1 MPPGIALTLALV
13 ASVGIGVLPAAAQR
27 REPGS
32 ETPRQAP
39 PRPEIDRPAR
49 DTPAQRR
56 PTEEL
61 PTAVITG
68 RVIATD
74 GTPLLRARVMARSDE
89 LRVGRIARTDEG
101 GRYEIRDLQAGRYT
115 VTATRSGFITLSYG
129 QRRPRERGTP
139 IELATGSRLSRIDF
153 ALPPGSVITGRVLDE
168 TGEPLVGADVTALQ
182 DSYRRGSRTLARE
195 GADRTDD
202 RGVYRI
208 FGLMPGEYYIRAEV
222 WQERGGRG
230 RRGFVIEEQEE
241 PFTFDYAP
249 GYYPGGSTPSSSGE
263 LHLEVGQELT
273 NIDFAVQ
280 LVASVKVEGI
290 VNGPDGWPADDGV
303 LALVSDDGTGFRD
316 LTETRIA
323 PDGSFSL
330 SRIVPGRY
338 RLVAT
343 GRATG
348 SSDRLSAMLPLT
360 VGGTDLENLVVRLSR
375 GPDLT
380 GQVMVEGSAPL
391 PPEDLTD
398 LRIRAIGID
407 DAGFRRDADEEP
419 EIDGTFTIEGVPPGP
434 LVVAVDRLPTGWGL
448 ARVELGG
455 RDVTDLPIDYWA
467 LRDVPPLTVRLTDRL
482 TRLTGTIRD
491 AMGRALT
498 DFTVVVFPR
507 SEVLWNP
514 LSRRIDARRPA
525 LDGTYTFEGLPE
537 GEYLLAVTDF
547 VETGAWTDEG
557 FLKRIRPTA
566 VPITLGPGE
575 LRTQDVT
582 VAMPA
587 R

>member
-1 MPPGIALTLALV
+1 MPPRIALALTLV
-13 ASVGIGVLPAAAQR
+13 ASVGIGVLPAAGQG

-32 ETPRQAP
+32 RTPGQVSP
-39 PRPEIDRPAR
+39 GPEIDRPAR

-61 PTAVITG
+61 STAVITG

-74 GTPLLRARVMARSDE
+74 GTPLPRARVMARSDE
-89 LRVGRIARTDEG
+89 LRVGRIARTDES

-168 TGEPLVGADVTALQ
+168 TGEPLVGATVTALQ
-182 DSYRRGSRTLARE
+182 YTYRRGARTLTSE
-195 GADRTDD
+195 GGDRTDD
-202 RGVYRI
+202 RGAYRI

-222 WQERGGRG
+222 EERGGRG
-230 RRGFVIEEQEE
+230 RRGFDIEVQDE
-241 PFTFDYAP
+241 PLTFDYAP
-249 GYYPGGSTPSSSGE
+249 GYYPGGPTPSSSGQ

-280 LVASVKVEGI
+280 LVASVKVEGF
-290 VNGPDGWPADDGV
+290 VNGPDGRPADDGR
-303 LALVSDDGTGFRD
+303 LALVNDDGTGIQNGTR
-316 LTETRIA
+316 TRIA

-330 SRIVPGRY
+330 SRVVPGRY
-338 RLVAT
+338 RLVAS

-348 SSDRLSAMLPLT
+348 SSDRLSAILPLT
-360 VGGTDLENLVVRLSR
+360 VGGADLENLVVRLSR
-375 GPDLT
+375 GPDIT
-380 GQVMVEGSAPL
+380 GQVVVEGSAPL

-398 LRIRAIGID
+398 LRIQVIG
-407 DAGFRRDADEEP
+407 AGDTGFGRDADEEP
-419 EIDGTFTIEGVPPGP
+419 EIDGTFTIEAVPPGP
-434 LVVAVDRLPTGWGL
+434 LVVAADRLPTGWGL

-482 TRLTGTIRD
+482 TRLTGAIRD
-491 AMGRALT
+491 AMGRPLT

-507 SEVLWNP
+507 SEALWNP
-514 LSRRIDARRPA
+514 LSRRIDARRPD
-525 LDGTYTFEGLPE
+525 LDGTYTFEGLPD
-537 GEYLLAVTDF
+537 GDYLLAVTDF

>member
-1 MPPGIALTLALV
+1 MPPRIALALTLV
-13 ASVGIGVLPAAAQR
+13 ASVGIGVLPAAGQG

-32 ETPRQAP
+32 GTPGQVSP
-39 PRPEIDRPAR
+39 GPEIDRPAR

-68 RVIATD
+68 RVISTD
-74 GTPLLRARVMARSDE
+74 GTPLARARVMARSDE
-89 LRVGRIARTDEG
+89 LRVGRIARTDES

-168 TGEPLVGADVTALQ
+168 TGEPLVGATVTALQ
-182 DSYRRGSRTLARE
+182 YTYRRGSRTLTSE
-195 GADRTDD
+195 GGDRTDD

-208 FGLMPGEYYIRAEV
+208 FGLMPGEYYLRAEV
-222 WQERGGRG
+222 EERGGWG
-230 RRGFVIEEQEE
+230 RRGFDIEEQEE
-241 PFTFDYAP
+241 PSTFDYAP
-249 GYYPGGSTPSSSGE
+249 GYYPGGSTPSSSGQ

-280 LVASVKVEGI
+280 LVASVKVEGF
-290 VNGPDGWPADDGV
+290 VNGPDGRPADNAR
-303 LALVSDDGTGFRD
+303 LALVNDDGTGFQNGTR
-316 LTETRIA
+316 TRIA

-330 SRIVPGRY
+330 SRVVPGRY
-338 RLVAT
+338 RLVAS

-348 SSDRLSAMLPLT
+348 SSDRLSAMQPLT
-360 VGGTDLENLVVRLSR
+360 VGGTDLDNLVVRLSR
-375 GPDLT
+375 GPDIT
-380 GQVMVEGSAPL
+380 GQVVVEGSTPL

-398 LRIRAIGID
+398 LRIQVIGTGD
-407 DAGFRRDADEEP
+407 TGFGRDADEEP

-467 LRDVPPLTVRLTDRL
+467 LGDVPPVTVRLTDRL
-482 TRLTGTIRD
+482 TRLTGAIRD
-491 AMGRALT
+491 AMGRPLT

-507 SEVLWNP
+507 SEALWNP
-514 LSRRIDARRPA
+514 LSRRIDARRPD
-525 LDGTYTFEGLPE
+525 LDGTYTFEGLPD
-537 GEYLLAVTDF
+537 GDYLLAVTDF

-557 FLKRIRPTA
+557 FLRRIRPTA